1 MKPAKQNWD
10 IPIKGVCPV
19 TGMQIYEKP
28 GWRYRTDD
36 DHYRGR
42 LFMVGRQIM
51 VWQPEG
57 TPREEDGERIT
68 ELIYGAIDEIFPNDE
83 RFYAIFDYSGL
94 RNPPIANR
102 LRVLS
107 NLRETARR
115 LQRVIF
121 FGMNRSV
128 RTIVR
133 LSVRISGL
141 SEKIFIKS
149 DYREAMQQV
158 LSLIKNEGREPDF
171 TVYQAAEIQGL
182 LEIIGKIVWNREYS
196 VQVPEL
202 DPLHPL
208 SELYNAVDVMRR
220 DLKTLDEENR
230 RKREELTEANRLK
243 DDFIANMSHEIR
255 TPLGGILGGIEL
267 LQKTGPNAEQSKYL
281 GLIEHSSSLLMDR
294 VNEVLDFSKIQH
306 RVFSLDRQ
314 ICDIGQVCRETVEMS
329 LPISQKKGIELLSY
343 IDPEIPRRGIGDPL
357 RLRQILMNLL
367 SNAIKFT
374 EAGLVQLDCRLAGR
388 DEESFHC
395 RFQVSDTGIGISPQQ
410 QDKIFQKFVRLE
422 SAPHRRQDGSGLGLS
437 IVREL
442 LELFGSELTVESRLD
457 RGSVFSF
464 SLVFPLAENPPEDE
478 AAEQETGAQE
488 SKAPRRFYGRVL
500 VADDDEVNRL
510 VISDMLTSYGCT
522 AVPVAGGAEALEIL
536 SHQRVDLVLLDLWM
550 PEIDGYHVV
559 KKIRA
564 RDDAVGDVPVVA
576 VSAYSGEEMD
586 RDFPGTYFDGLINK
600 PLSGGKLEE
609 VLESF
614 LPPDFRV
621 EFEDASDLIFTPPTA
636 PPQDTS
642 EDREPA
648 ASSMVESAGGRRI
661 ETLLID
667 RLRGTDEETQRL
679 GALIEA
685 GKLKAAA
692 ELAHRLRGFLAHFE
706 FLPIGR
712 NSLRVAGLLERNL
725 RDEEGQRSRTHLKY
739 LKELLPLL
747 RKRAEELLAE
757 RQEVREL

>member
-1 MKPAKQNWD
+1 METTNHDED
-10 IPIKGVCPV
+10 IPIKHTDQGVCPV
-19 TGMQIYEKP
+19 TGMRIYEKP

-57 TPREEDGERIT
+57 TPREEDAERIT
-68 ELIYGAIDEIFPNDE
+68 ELIYDAIDEIFPNGE

-107 NLRETARR
+107 NLRETVQR

-158 LSLIKNEGREPDF
+158 LSLIKDEGQEPDF
-171 TVYQAAEIQGL
+171 TVYQPEEVQNL
-182 LEIIGKIVWNREYS
+182 LEIISEIVWNRAYS

-220 DLKTLDEENR
+220 DLKMLDEENR
-230 RKREELTEANRLK
+230 RKQQELAEANRVK

-267 LQKTGPNAEQSKYL
+267 LQKTGPTAEQSRYL
-281 GLIEHSSSLLMDR
+281 RLIEQSSGLLMDR
-294 VNEVLDFSKIQH
+294 VNEVLDFSKLQH
-306 RVFSLDRQ
+306 RVFSLDRR

-329 LPISQKKGIELLSY
+329 LPRSQKKGIELLSY
-343 IDPEIPRRGIGDPL
+343 IDPEIPRRGISDPL

-374 EAGLVQLDCRLAGR
+374 DAGLVHLDCRLVAR

-395 RFQVSDTGIGISPQQ
+395 RFQVRDTGIGISPQQ
-410 QDKIFQKFVRLE
+410 QEKIFQKFVRLE
-422 SAPHRRQDGSGLGLS
+422 SAPHRRQEGSGLGLS

-442 LELFGSELTVESRLD
+442 LELFGSDLEVESRLNG
-457 RGSVFSF
+457 GSVFSF
-464 SLVFPLAENPPEDE
+464 SLAFPLAEKPPEDE
-478 AAEQETGAQE
+478 AAEEETGRQE

-522 AVPVAGGAEALEIL
+522 VVPVAGGAEALEIL

-564 RDDAVGDVPVVA
+564 RDDAVGDVPVIA
-576 VSAYSGEEMD
+576 VSAYSEEEQDMD
-586 RDFPGTYFDGLINK
+586 PSGTLFDGRINK
-600 PLSGGKLEE
+600 PLSGRKLEE
-609 VLESF
+609 IMDSF
-614 LPPDFRV
+614 LPPDLST
-621 EFEDASDLIFTPPTA
+621 EIEEASGTLPTPP
-636 PPQDTS
+636 PDVS
-642 EDREPA
+642 EYREPA
-648 ASSMVESAGGRRI
+648 PSSTVESAGSRRI
-661 ETLLID
+661 ETLLLK
-667 RLRGTDEETQRL
+667 RLRGTDEETQGL
-679 GALIEA
+679 EALIEA
-685 GKLKAAA
+685 GKTEAAA
-692 ELAHRLRGFLAHFE
+692 ELVHRLRGLLGHFE
-706 FLPIGR
+706 ALPIGR
-712 NSLRVAGLLERNL
+712 NSLRVAGILERDL
-725 RDEEGQRSRTHLKY
+725 REGEAQRSRLHLHY

-747 RKRAEELLAE
+747 RKREEELHE
-757 RQEVREL
+757 EGREVRKP